1 MKTVFFS
8 IASKLV
14 MRNLFLVPEGVFDI
28 LKNRSDIKLVLIL
41 NDKLYKIN
49 ENHFRNFSS
58 PNVVI
63 EIVKSG
69 YKTETKNIIQSI
81 FVFFYSY
88 LIFTSTTRLIASKGA
103 RADITTA
110 KGHYYLYQ
118 LKWLNYILFGH
129 SRFIKEKLVPKLYF
143 HIFKE
148 RPYKVLFDKYRPDLI
163 FLPNIAHSP
172 DLELLAEAKRQR
184 VQSVGMCGSWDHFN
198 KYFVPLRSDILLA
211 WNEPLKREAL
221 EYERYKPEQIKLVGF
236 PQFDAYLNKAVY
248 ISREEFLKN
257 KKLPPD
263 SKVIFFASEGA
274 YSLDGPDIIDMMVK
288 WIERGKL
295 SRNSRIILRLYP
307 GFKAEEKTYERFFN
321 HPLVYVDS
329 LDNWTT
335 RDNFISFINTIRHSD
350 VVIST
355 YSTISVEAAVFN
367 KPLININFDGY
378 HIRSLH
384 KTVRRLEDFS
394 HFRHVSMTGALVNV
408 ESQNELLMALKSYLN
423 NPLLDEDK
431 RVILQN
437 NMCHK
442 LDGKTSERIVENL
455 VSCLHEQK

>member
-14 MRNLFLVPEGVFDI
+14 MRNFFLVPEGVFDI
-28 LKNRSDIKLVLIL
+28 LKNYSDVKLVLIL

-49 ENHFRNFSS
+49 EDHFKNFSS

-63 EIVKSG
+63 EIVKSE
-69 YKTETKNIIQSI
+69 YKTEMKNIIQSL

-103 RADITTA
+103 RADITVT
-110 KGHYYLYQ
+110 KGHHYLYP
-118 LKWLNYILFGH
+118 LKWLNYTLFGH

-143 HIFKE
+143 YIFRE
-148 RPYKVLFDKYRPDLI
+148 RPYKDLFDKYKPDLF

-172 DLELLAEAKRQR
+172 DLELLAEAKRQG
-184 VQSVGMCGSWDHFN
+184 VKSVGMCGSWDHFN

-211 WNEPLKREAL
+211 WNEPLKKEAI
-221 EYERYKPEQIKLVGF
+221 EYECYKPEQIKLVGF
-236 PQFDAYLNKAVY
+236 PQFDAYFNKAVY

-257 KKLPPD
+257 KKIPTD
-263 SKVIFFASEGA
+263 SKIIFFASEGA

-288 WIERGKL
+288 WIESGEL
-295 SRNSRIILRLYP
+295 PRNSRIILRLYP
-307 GFKAEEKTYERFFN
+307 GVKAEEKTYERFFN
-321 HPLVYVDS
+321 HPLIYVDS
-329 LDNWTT
+329 LDNWTS

-355 YSTISVEAAVFN
+355 YSTVSVEAVVFN

-378 HIRSLH
+378 HIRPSH
-384 KTVRRLEDFS
+384 KTVRRLSNFS
-394 HFRHVSMTGALVNV
+394 HFWHVLNTGALINI
-408 ESQNELLMALKSYLN
+408 ESQNDLLVAIKNYLN

-431 RVILQN
+431 RIILQN
-437 NMCHK
+437 NMCYK
-442 LDGKTSERIVENL
+442 LDGKTSRRIVENL
-455 VSCLHEQK
+455 ISYLHEQK